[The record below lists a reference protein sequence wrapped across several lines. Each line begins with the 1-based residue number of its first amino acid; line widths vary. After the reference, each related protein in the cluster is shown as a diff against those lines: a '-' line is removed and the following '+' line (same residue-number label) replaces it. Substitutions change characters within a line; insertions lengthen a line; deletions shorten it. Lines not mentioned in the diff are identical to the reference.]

1 MDLSNFGHEQLQQG
15 TLNNMLQEVG
25 IDDVGSFVQ
34 EFREEANR
42 DAVSAAQQ
50 HGDDEEDEEDEEDED
65 SSLRTA
71 SSQQANLFSMG
82 SSLLNQVF
90 K

>member
-50 HGDDEEDEEDEEDED
+50 HEDDEEDEEDED

>member
-50 HGDDEEDEEDEEDED
+50 HGDDEEDED
-65 SSLRTA
+65 SSFRTA
-71 SSQQANLFSMG
+71 SSQKANLFSMG

>member
-15 TLNNMLQEVG
+15 TLNDMLQEVG

-50 HGDDEEDEEDEEDED
+50 HGDDEEDEEDED

-71 SSQQANLFSMG
+71 SSQRANLFSMG

>member
-1 MDLSNFGHEQLQQG
+1 MNFLNFGREQLQKG
-15 TLNNMLQEVG
+15 MLNNMLQEVG

-42 DAVSAAQQ
+42 EAVSTAQG
-50 HGDDEEDEEDEEDED
+50 HGEDEEDED

-90 K
+90 T